1 MSNQSLEGKVA
12 LVTGASSGLG
22 RGFAL
27 ALAAA
32 GVKVFLVARREE
44 ELRQVVEE
52 VARAGGEAAYHVAD
66 VRVTPSL
73 YDLVDVLLSRFKR
86 LDILVNNAGLGHFAK
101 VQQLG
106 AEQFDEMWAVNVRG
120 VFLLTKAV
128 LPSMSERRSGDIVN
142 IASLAGRNSF
152 VGGAGYSATK
162 WALIGFARSLMLEVR
177 GDNIR
182 VITLCP
188 GSVDTDFAGPGRTPP
203 RPGVIPTADDI
214 AAVAIDALSM
224 PRSVMVSEIDIRP
237 TNPKA

>member
-1 MSNQSLEGKVA
+1 MTLTGQVA
-12 LVTGASSGLG
+12 LVTGAG
-22 RGFAL
+22 RGIGKSIAVAL
-27 ALAAA
+27 SRQGVSVALTARTQSEIDDVAAA
-32 GVKVFLVARREE
+32 IRASGGRAIALRADMRDEE
-44 ELRQVVEE
+44 QILRMTGDTLKEFG
-52 VARAGGEAAYHVAD
+52 RI
-66 VRVTPSL
+66 
-73 YDLVDVLLSRFKR
+73 
-86 LDILVNNAGLGHFAK
+86 DILVNNAGLGHFAK